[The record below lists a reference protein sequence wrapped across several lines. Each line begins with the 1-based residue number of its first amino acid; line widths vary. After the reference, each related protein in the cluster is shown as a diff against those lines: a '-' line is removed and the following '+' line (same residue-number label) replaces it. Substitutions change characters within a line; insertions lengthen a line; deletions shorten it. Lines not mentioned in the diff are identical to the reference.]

1 MPWLLNEDEA
11 LKKKLQGLSIPAT
24 NGDQNVA
31 VRFKNPED
39 ELASFTYPLILISHG
54 PISRAE
60 EREHRGYIELPYSP
74 EGFAEDLHIESDLG
88 HTGYF
93 SDFPIPYNLDY
104 VVEVYSRF
112 ARDDRRLLATLST
125 MDYLPERFGYLEIP
139 EDGTIRR
146 LDLIGGPETSEEK
159 DENNKRL
166 FLTSFV
172 IRVSSELTLA
182 QIELLTNVET
192 VAIDL
197 VEIDDPDHLYS

>member
-11 LKKKLQGLSIPAT
+11 LKKKLQGLIIPAT
-24 NGDQNVA
+24 NGDQSVA

-39 ELASFTYPLILISHG
+39 ELAGFTFPLILISHG

-60 EREHRGYIELPYSP
+60 EREHRGHIELPYSP
-74 EGFAEDLHIESDLG
+74 EGYPEDLHIESDLG

-93 SDFPIPYNLDY
+93 TDYPIPYNLDY

-112 ARDDRRLLATLST
+112 ARDDRRMLATLSGF
-125 MDYLPERFGYLEIP
+125 DYLPDRFGYLEIP

-146 LDLIGGPETSEEK
+146 LDVIGGPETSEER
-159 DENNKRL
+159 DGNNKRL

-182 QIELLTNVET
+182 QIEQLTKVGT
-192 VAIDL
+192 VTIDI
-197 VEIDDPDHLYS
+197 VVNNDPDHLYS